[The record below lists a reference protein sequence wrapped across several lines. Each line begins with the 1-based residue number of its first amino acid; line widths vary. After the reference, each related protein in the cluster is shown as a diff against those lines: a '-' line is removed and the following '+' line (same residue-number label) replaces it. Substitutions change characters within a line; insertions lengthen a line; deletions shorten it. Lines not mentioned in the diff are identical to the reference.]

1 MEIGTISKRIEH
13 AMPDITL
20 RIYAQLFR
28 KGDGKAAAA
37 IHAALNRWG
46 ANRVPTSHFVL
57 FRA

>member
-1 MEIGTISKRIEH
+1 
-13 AMPDITL
+13 MPDITL